1 MAEAA
6 AAEPPPPP
14 PDATTSTA
22 LVAVDAPD
30 PDANDDDDDWGI
42 VAHKQQSAGG
52 SKGGGS
58 NKKKGKKGKGAG
70 SVKKNSKK
78 GVAQRMEAL
87 ALKEKADKVP
97 VDYTAIGSKF
107 TRYIN
112 EEAVVMD
119 YRSRHESREFQAALY
134 NNPTKLSE
142 EQLAN
147 RHQYAPAEGVWNA
160 QTDVWLREAQGSVE
174 NWKRLQVIEARK
186 EHDRVHGTMSFCKSG
201 CILSEFDPFHVESA
215 LTVPASSPKQKQLE
229 NSSSTSSSSSP
240 APTKEL
246 LLLADRPSE
255 EGEDVADDNNSSSS
269 SSSSSNGGGH
279 DAAAALT
286 PPPAADE
293 EGGGGEGRSSS
304 SSSSSSSSDSTAL
317 VEVVEGD
324 GKEEEKVKPEDDDA
338 LSPEDWEKR
347 RKAKEK
353 RRRRRQRKRK
363 QGKFSSGSGDSD
375 SDDGDGIVSINDKE
389 DSLGYLYIKP
399 SERPELQQEGE
410 GVEGSGDSRAL
421 ALVEE
426 SKAGRGANGSL
437 SVKEEGDG
445 DEGPTGPPEDGQVD
459 KLDPQT
465 GKPLRSRE
473 RVRDEKLARIA
484 AHTPWDR
491 VAGRLRDLHD
501 LEVSE

>member
-1 MAEAA
+1 M
-6 AAEPPPPP
+6 
-14 PDATTSTA
+14 
-22 LVAVDAPD
+22 
-30 PDANDDDDDWGI
+30 
-42 VAHKQQSAGG
+42 
-52 SKGGGS
+52 
-58 NKKKGKKGKGAG
+58 
-70 SVKKNSKK
+70 
-78 GVAQRMEAL
+78 
-87 ALKEKADKVP
+87 
-97 VDYTAIGSKF
+97 
-107 TRYIN
+107 
-112 EEAVVMD
+112 
-119 YRSRHESREFQAALY
+119 
-134 NNPTKLSE
+134 
-142 EQLAN
+142 
-147 RHQYAPAEGVWNA
+147 
-160 QTDVWLREAQGSVE
+160 
-174 NWKRLQVIEARK
+174 
-186 EHDRVHGTMSFCKSG
+186 
-201 CILSEFDPFHVESA
+201 
-215 LTVPASSPKQKQLE
+215 
-229 NSSSTSSSSSP
+229 
-240 APTKEL
+240 
-246 LLLADRPSE
+246 
-255 EGEDVADDNNSSSS
+255 
-269 SSSSSNGGGH
+269 
-279 DAAAALT
+279 
-286 PPPAADE
+286 
-293 EGGGGEGRSSS
+293 
-304 SSSSSSSSDSTAL
+304 
-317 VEVVEGD
+317 
-324 GKEEEKVKPEDDDA
+324 KPEDDDA
-338 LSPEDWEKR
+338 LSPEDREKR
-347 RKAKEK
+347 RKEKEK